1 MVVVTVAVPQA
12 AQVVLAAAA
21 RVAAGLQT
29 EHPGPQILAA
39 VVAGHQMAV
48 LA

>member
-1 MVVVTVAVPQA
+1 VAIIAVPQA
-12 AQVVLAAAA
+12 VLVEQAVVVLA
-21 RVAAGLQT
+21 VVVLQT

-39 VVAGHQMAV
+39 VVAGHQTAV